1 LNLGQKLA
9 QMDLGGTVL
18 FITGFVLLFT
28 ALQIGGNEYS
38 WTSAHVLVCLVL
50 ASVSLVSFAVLQW
63 YLKER

>member
-1 LNLGQKLA
+1 
-9 QMDLGGTVL
+9 MDLGGTVL

-38 WTSAHVLVCLVL
+38 WTSARVLVCLVL